1 MAAYNPRNFDLGQFM
16 NDLFL
21 QPDLSAQFQFLGN
34 CYRPTL
40 IFPYFSLFF
49 LTF

>member
-1 MAAYNPRNFDLGQFM
+1 MAAYNPCNFDLGQFM

-34 CYRPTL
+34 HLQVVNAYA
-40 IFPYFSLFF
+40 SAMEQE
-49 LTF
+49 LT

>member
-16 NDLFL
+16 NDLFQ

-34 CYRPTL
+34 HLQVVNAYA
-40 IFPYFSLFF
+40 SAMEQE
-49 LTF
+49 LT